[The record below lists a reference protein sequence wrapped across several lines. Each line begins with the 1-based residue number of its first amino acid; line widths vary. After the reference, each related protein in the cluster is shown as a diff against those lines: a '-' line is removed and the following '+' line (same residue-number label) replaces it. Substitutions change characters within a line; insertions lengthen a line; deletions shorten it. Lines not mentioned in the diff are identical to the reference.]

1 MAKKAAMEKMKTS
14 TTQTLP
20 VLLRDNPPAK
30 AGVYQYYLRSRQVT
44 RGLVLLEIIVVFAII
59 AMLIGIVVM
68 DPVLRTRRASID
80 RDVSLFAN
88 TLQSTVEYAM
98 FTGSECIVV
107 IDIYGGYYSVYETA
121 DEEGYYDLSPLMEPG
136 SLDICWI
143 QQVGFEDGTNQYSGE
158 LIVHAD
164 SQGWKRSLVFD
175 LIDDRNELQR
185 FVRCDHNTSNV
196 LSSKQPLELPE
207 PQEEVGL

>member
-1 MAKKAAMEKMKTS
+1 MEKMKTS
-14 TTQTLP
+14 TIQMLP
-20 VLLRDNPPAK
+20 VRPSK
-30 AGVYQYYLRSRQVT
+30 KRAGVHCDHWHRRRGT
-44 RGLVLLEIIVVFAII
+44 RGLVLLEMIVVFAII
-59 AMLIGIVVM
+59 AMIIGIVVM

-98 FTGSECIVV
+98 FTGNECIIV

-121 DEEGYYDLSPLMEPG
+121 DEDDYYELGPLMEPG

-143 QQVGFEDGTNQYSGE
+143 QQVGFEDGSNQYSGE

-196 LSSKQPLELPE
+196 LLSNQPLELPE
-207 PQEEVGL
+207 PREEVGL

>member
-1 MAKKAAMEKMKTS
+1 MKTS

-20 VLLRDNPPAK
+20 VRLSKKLPGIHR
-30 AGVYQYYLRSRQVT
+30 GYRHCRQAIK
-44 RGLVLLEIIVVFAII
+44 GLVLLELVVVFAII
-59 AMLIGIVVM
+59 AMLVGIVVM
-68 DPVLRTRRASID
+68 GPVLRTRRASID
-80 RDVSLFAN
+80 RDVFQFVH
-88 TLQSTVEYAM
+88 TLRSTAEYAM

-121 DEEGYYDLSPLMEPG
+121 DEEEYYDLSPLMEPG

-158 LIVHAD
+158 LIVHAG
-164 SQGWKRSLVFD
+164 SQGWRKSLVFD

-185 FVRCDHNTSNV
+185 FVRCDHNTTNV
-196 LSSKQPLELPE
+196 LSSNQPLELLE
-207 PQEEVGL
+207 PQEAVGL

>member
-1 MAKKAAMEKMKTS
+1 MM
-14 TTQTLP
+14 
-20 VLLRDNPPAK
+20 V
-30 AGVYQYYLRSRQVT
+30 
-44 RGLVLLEIIVVFAII
+44 
-59 AMLIGIVVM
+59 GIVVM
-68 DPVLRTRRASID
+68 GPVLRTRRASID
-80 RDVSLFAN
+80 RDVFQFAN
-88 TLQSTVEYAM
+88 TLRSTAEYAM

-107 IDIYGGYYSVYETA
+107 IDIYGGYYSVYETS

-158 LIVHAD
+158 LIVHAG
-164 SQGWKRSLVFD
+164 SQGWRKSLVFD

-185 FVRCDHNTSNV
+185 FVRCDHNTTNV
-196 LSSKQPLELPE
+196 LSSNQPLELLE